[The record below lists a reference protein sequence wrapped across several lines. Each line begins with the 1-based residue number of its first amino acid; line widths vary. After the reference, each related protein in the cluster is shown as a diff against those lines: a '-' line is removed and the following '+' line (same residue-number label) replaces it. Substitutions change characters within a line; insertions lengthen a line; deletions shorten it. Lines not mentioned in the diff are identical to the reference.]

1 MLEAVWVNGLPLKD
15 FACEVSAE
23 KAVRSARA
31 QIATLGGAFP
41 LMRDDPIEIR
51 ASGTLL
57 LTGYVRDI
65 DVSHDDQSHEFAA
78 SFVSRTIDATECSV
92 EHDEG
97 WLEKKSLPEIGKE
110 FDTLGIGIETDGSM
124 FLQET
129 RHRLALGET
138 LYETLERRARSRGV
152 LIMDTPEG
160 KLKLAQGPEGRHT
173 GGLTFGV
180 NIKSGSAKFTGH
192 GLHSP
197 VTVRGQSTEG
207 VTAPSMRPQGKYS
220 DKGVKRRRPLIL
232 RHSGEAGEDRLK
244 KRAGWEA
251 QRAAGNSISATITVA
266 GWRDAGGTIW
276 RPNWLVPV
284 DDELLGLK
292 GIMLIKSVSLAQN
305 DSTGTVATLSLVDPR
320 ALGGE
325 NPRGQ
330 SSDAFT
336 APTGANADYEA

>member
-1 MLEAVWVNGLPLKD
+1 MLETVWVGGLPIRD
-15 FACEVSAE
+15 FSCDISAE
-23 KAVRSARA
+23 MAVRSAVA
-31 QIATLGGAFP
+31 LIATRGASFP

-65 DVSHDDQSHEFAA
+65 DVAHDDQSHEFSA
-78 SFVSRTIDATECSV
+78 SFVSRTIDASECSV

-97 WLEKKSLPEIGKE
+97 WLEKKSLPEIGE
-110 FDTLGIGIETDGSM
+110 AFDTLGIGIETDGST
-124 FLQET
+124 FPPET

-173 GGLTFGV
+173 GGLWLGV

-192 GLHSP
+192 GLHAP
-197 VTVRGQSTEG
+197 VIVRGQSTEG
-207 VTAPSMRPQGKYS
+207 VTAPSLRPQGSYS
-220 DKGVKRRRPLIL
+220 DAGVRRRRPLIL

-251 QRAAGNSISATITVA
+251 QRAAGNSIQATITVA
-266 GWRDAGGTIW
+266 GWRDSGGTIW
-276 RPNWLVPV
+276 RPNWLVEV
-284 DDELLGLK
+284 HNALLGLK
-292 GIMLIKSVSLAQN
+292 GAMLIKSVSLAQN
-305 DSTGTVATLSLVDPR
+305 DSIGTVATLSLVDPR

-325 NPRGQ
+325 NPRGG

-336 APTGANADYEA
+336 APTGANAEYEA